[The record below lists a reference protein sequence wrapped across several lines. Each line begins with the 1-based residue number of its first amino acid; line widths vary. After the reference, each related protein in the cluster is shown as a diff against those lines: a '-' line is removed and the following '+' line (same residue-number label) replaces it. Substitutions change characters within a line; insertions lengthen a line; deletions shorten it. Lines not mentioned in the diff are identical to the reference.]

1 MCFFRVKLVEARYFP
16 KPHQWAKQRQTFWF
30 PHQSDIRG
38 IWNYRHGNT
47 RKNPPSCFYITI
59 IYYDMTHYN
68 ILWYNMT
75 TVLGSFLFEVIWR
88 RSLHRHLAALTIDD
102 VPLLNSP
109 STLEDCFEP
118 QYQDFTPKGKVFQ
131 EKHPTNS
138 MLVILF
144 SCLLYYLLWLNL
156 I

>member
-1 MCFFRVKLVEARYFP
+1 
-16 KPHQWAKQRQTFWF
+16 
-30 PHQSDIRG
+30 
-38 IWNYRHGNT
+38 
-47 RKNPPSCFYITI
+47 
-59 IYYDMTHYN
+59 
-68 ILWYNMT
+68 MT

-144 SCLLYYLLWLNL
+144 SCLLLFTLAELDL
-156 I
+156 IRATVNTRPRKFWSTVDGYFDWCFRIPHETP

>member
-1 MCFFRVKLVEARYFP
+1 MGQSKTEVLVSAP
-16 KPHQWAKQRQTFWF
+16 ITHQ
-30 PHQSDIRG
+30 
-38 IWNYRHGNT
+38 RHLELSAWKYQEN
-47 RKNPPSCFYITI
+47 PSCVYITF
-59 IYYDMTHYN
+59 IYC
-68 ILWYNMT
+68 NMT

-88 RSLHRHLAALTIDD
+88 RSLHRHFAALTIDD
-102 VPLLNSP
+102 VPLLISP

-144 SCLLYYLLWLNL
+144 SCLFFFTLPEFDL
-156 I
+156 IRATVNARPRKF